1 MGVPV
6 LLPTALVDIRQRIVS
21 GMEFVLVVLPV
32 ALGEAACLFTLV
44 FELDN
49 DPDLFGAATAS
60 PISAFVTLIIS
71 ILAKPSRSKAEAGQA
86 SNAEEG

>member
-32 ALGEAACLFTLV
+32 ALGEAAYLFALA

-60 PISAFVTLIIS
+60 PISAFVTLVIS
-71 ILAKPSRSKAEAGQA
+71 ILAKPS
-86 SNAEEG
+86 